1 VNAHALVV
9 GASSGIGL
17 AVARRLR
24 HDGFQVSGLARRAA
38 PVDAAHRSF
47 GCDLSDPAGGGVEE
61 AIAAAVAALGEP
73 EVLCYC
79 AGHAALGATL
89 AVPTEAARRSFEIN
103 FWGLDRCVRAVLPRM
118 SARRKGSIV
127 AVLSLAA
134 LRAIPHETYYAA
146 AKAAADRYLGCLAHE
161 AARDNVSIKTVYPG
175 YVPTGF
181 FERAGWH
188 GMERPAVSGS
198 GVSPEDV
205 AKAVARLVEGAAS
218 RAVVGWRERAIVLG
232 DRLLPGAYDR
242 LLKRRSR

>member
-1 VNAHALVV
+1 MNAHALVV

-24 HDGFQVSGLARRAA
+24 HDGFRVSGLARRAA
-38 PVDAAHRSF
+38 PVDAADRSF
-47 GCDLSDPAGGGVEE
+47 GCDLSDPSGSGVED

-73 EVLCYC
+73 DVLCFC
-79 AGHAALGATL
+79 AGHAAMGATL
-89 AVPTEAARRSFEIN
+89 AVPNEAARRCFEVN

-118 SARRKGSIV
+118 SARRKGAIV

-146 AKAAADRYLGCLAHE
+146 AKAASDRYLGCLAHE
-161 AARDNVSIKTVYPG
+161 AARDNVAIKTVYPG

-198 GVSPEDV
+198 GISPEDV
-205 AKAVARLVEGAAS
+205 ANAVARLVEGPAV
-218 RAVVGWRERAIVLG
+218 REVVGWRERAIVLA
-232 DRLLPGAYDR
+232 DRFLPGAYDWW
-242 LLKRRSR
+242 LKRRDR